1 MTTIII
7 TECIGPYGK
16 YWIFRNKENGQ
27 EVAEVDKKR
36 KSDFGWDGYVIYGGP
51 GWFTEIGRRA
61 GKQSAMGFAKEHVRD
76 LYLGDVEF
84 KLNPVCHRIRLA

>member
-7 TECIGPYGK
+7 TECKNPYGK

-36 KSDFGWDGYVIYGGP
+36 KSDFGWDGYVIYGGSDC
-51 GWFTEIGRRA
+51 FTEIGRRS
-61 GKQSAMGFAKEHVRD
+61 GKDAAMEFAKESVRE
-76 LYLGDVEF
+76 LYLSNVEF
-84 KLNPVCHRIRLA
+84 KWNPICHRIKLA

>member
-1 MTTIII
+1 MKTIII

-27 EVAEVDKKR
+27 KVAEVDKKR
-36 KSDFGWDGYVIYGGP
+36 KSDFGWDGYVIYGGS

-61 GKQSAMGFAKEHVRD
+61 GKQSAMEFAKERVRD
-76 LYLGDVEF
+76 LYLSEVEF
-84 KLNPVCHRIRLA
+84 KLNPVRHRIRLA

>member
-1 MTTIII
+1 MKTIII

-36 KSDFGWDGYVIYGGP
+36 KSDFGWDGYVIYGGS
-51 GWFTEIGRRA
+51 GRFTEIGRRS
-61 GKQSAMGFAKEHVRD
+61 GKDAAMEFAKESVRE
-76 LYLGDVEF
+76 LYLSNVEF
-84 KLNPVCHRIRLA
+84 KWNPICHRIKLA

>member
-36 KSDFGWDGYVIYGGP
+36 KSDCGYNGYIIYGGA
-51 GWFTEIGRRA
+51 GCFTEIGRRS
-61 GKQSAMGFAKEHVRD
+61 GKDAAMEFAKERVRE
-76 LYLGDVEF
+76 LYLADVEF
-84 KLNPVCHRIRLA
+84 KLNPVCHRIRMA